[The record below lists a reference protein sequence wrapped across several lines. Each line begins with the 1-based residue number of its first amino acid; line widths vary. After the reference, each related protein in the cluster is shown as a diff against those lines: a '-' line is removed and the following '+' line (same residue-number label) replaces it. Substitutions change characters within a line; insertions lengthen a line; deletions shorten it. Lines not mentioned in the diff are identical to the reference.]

1 MFRLQDYGALTERQT
16 ALIMYEALQT
26 VAACHQAR
34 IYHGDIKPANFMLAN
49 ALPERSISGELE
61 KCGFLLRLRDHVVK
75 ASASR
80 IPCVI
85 TSPCCVSVPVLG

>member
-1 MFRLQDYGALTERQT
+1 MLSLCAQDYGALTERQT

-49 ALPERSISGELE
+49 ALPEHSLSGELE
-61 KCGFLLRLRDHVVK
+61 KCVSRLL
-75 ASASR
+75 ACM
-80 IPCVI
+80 CVYRTEI
-85 TSPCCVSVPVLG
+85 YSKHCTWLWRYAIHL